1 MDRVRMCVVSGCL
14 ALVACQPPPVR
25 RAPPETSGSSLL
37 LDLAPATRPA
47 MVGAYDFQ
55 LLAAVRGRTCISR
68 GNRTS
73 VYWVGL
79 QDLAQ
84 IHSDRLTQQAIAAAA
99 FDAISGLQRADS
111 LVITRVVAEG
121 QGSDRVCAT
130 VHGRGVRLIKEG
142 DTTEDAEP
150 AITPK
155 PDNDGLQ

>member
-1 MDRVRMCVVSGCL
+1 
-14 ALVACQPPPVR
+14 
-25 RAPPETSGSSLL
+25 
-37 LDLAPATRPA
+37 

-84 IHSDRLTQQAIAAAA
+84 IHPDRLTQQAIAAAA
-99 FDAISGLQRADS
+99 FDAISRLRRADS

-121 QGSDRVCAT
+121 QGSDRICAT

-142 DTTEDAEP
+142 DTTEESEP
-150 AITPK
+150 ATTPE